1 MYYLLALI
9 SVITAAV
16 SAVVLSHPTFG
27 TVGETLTQNCSGPL
41 KADFSTYWLCARY
54 LSQGGNPFDPT
65 QIKIFATSL
74 GCELTGPS
82 YISPWFLVLLFPLAT
97 LPLNIAAALWFLL
110 NLIMIVDITTWALK
124 SRARALSLRPTTV
137 LALTASPG
145 VLACLLYGQFGI
157 VCLWGMSMVA
167 RLYERD
173 ARFLSLAL
181 IVGSLKPHIGWL
193 YWLVVG
199 KLLVRDRR
207 FRVLAY
213 TLSLAL
219 MSVLFMTVW
228 APGSY
233 ESWRQVYGNALLW
246 MGASVTTPIRILVA
260 SASDAAPVWPVVVIM
275 TLAFIF
281 AAHRLGKQTH
291 KMDLAQELPWLT
303 ALSICSTPYVWSL
316 DFCVLLPAEVSVL
329 SSLLTANDQRGFRRL
344 LPPAIIILA
353 RIGLLVQLM
362 AQIGDWRTWWYPPIV
377 TLALF
382 HHLRQANSSAQG
394 ARAVS

>member
-1 MYYLLALI
+1 
-9 SVITAAV
+9 
-16 SAVVLSHPTFG
+16 
-27 TVGETLTQNCSGPL
+27 
-41 KADFSTYWLCARY
+41 
-54 LSQGGNPFDPT
+54 
-65 QIKIFATSL
+65 
-74 GCELTGPS
+74 
-82 YISPWFLVLLFPLAT
+82 
-97 LPLNIAAALWFLL
+97 
-110 NLIMIVDITTWALK
+110 
-124 SRARALSLRPTTV
+124 
-137 LALTASPG
+137 
-145 VLACLLYGQFGI
+145 
-157 VCLWGMSMVA
+157 MSMVA
-167 RLYERD
+167 RSYERG

-181 IVGSLKPHIGWL
+181 IIGSLKPHIGWL

-199 KLLVRDRR
+199 KLLVRDRK

-219 MSVLFMTVW
+219 MSVLFMTLW

-260 SASDAAPVWPVVVIM
+260 SASDAAPVWPVIVIM

-316 DFCVLLPAEVSVL
+316 DFCVLLPAEVIVL
-329 SSLLTANDQRGFRRL
+329 SSLLTANELRGYRRL
-344 LPPAIIILA
+344 IPPAIIILA
-353 RIGLLVQLM
+353 RIGLLVQLI
-362 AQIGDWRTWWYPPIV
+362 AQIGDWRTWWYPPTV

-382 HHLRQANSSAQG
+382 HHLRQANSCAQG